1 MLFHKK
7 YIPLSDKSQK
17 TVHSLRSMQVG
28 LKSLNRDVWLWYKQ
42 QNDSLNNN
50 SKKKSWKS
58 GLNWIGLS
66 KVLDMRNIEILLFD
80 FARLF

>member
-50 SKKKSWKS
+50 SKKKTVEN
-58 GLNWIGLS
+58 LDWIGLS